1 MSIAAKYLTSF
12 LSGFAEEPVQTTL
25 NFALQTS
32 NFQLPTSNLFLA
44 FKIGF
49 LELDFID
56 LVDAVLV
63 ALLIYMVY
71 RLLKGSL
78 AFNIFIGM
86 LLVYLIWFSV
96 RALEM
101 ELLQGII
108 GKFID
113 VGVIAL
119 LIVFQPE
126 VRKFL
131 LFIGRESNPSR
142 FGSLMRNIFSREKRA
157 PVIEQNAREIATALG
172 NLSQSKTGAIIVLS
186 VTSRL
191 QFYANTGV
199 LIEGVISSKL
209 LESIFE
215 KNSPL
220 HDGAVIIAEMKIIA
234 AGCVLP
240 VSDNPDLPSRLGL
253 RHRATVGITEHSDAM
268 ALVVSEENGQ
278 ISCARNGK
286 LEQNISMEEV
296 NKLLVTFFQS

>member
-1 MSIAAKYLTSF
+1 MFF
-12 LSGFAEEPVQTTL
+12 L
-25 NFALQTS
+25 
-32 NFQLPTSNLFLA
+32 

-49 LELDFID
+49 LDLDFLD
-56 LVDAVLV
+56 LVDAILV
-63 ALLIYMVY
+63 AILIYYVY
-71 RLLKGSL
+71 KLLKGSL

-86 LLVYLIWFSV
+86 LLVYFIWFLV
-96 RALEM
+96 RILEM
-101 ELLQGII
+101 DLLQGII

-113 VGVIAL
+113 VGVLAL

-131 LFIGRESNPSR
+131 LFLGGR
-142 FGSLMRNIFSREKRA
+142 GSQLNVFNKWFRNFMSREKRT
-157 PVIEQNAREIATALG
+157 PLFEQHAREITAALG
-172 NLSQSKTGAIIVLS
+172 NFTEKRIGAIIVLS

-199 LIEGVISSKL
+199 SIEGNISGKL
-209 LESIFE
+209 LESIFD
-215 KNSPL
+215 KNSPM
-220 HDGAVIIAEMKIIA
+220 HDGAVIIADHKIIA

-278 ISCARNGK
+278 ISYARNGK
-286 LEQNISMEEV
+286 LTQHVNVEEV
-296 NKLLVTFFQS
+296 LKLLTEFFET

>member
-1 MSIAAKYLTSF
+1 MH
-12 LSGFAEEPVQTTL
+12 
-25 NFALQTS
+25 
-32 NFQLPTSNLFLA
+32 LA

-56 LVDAVLV
+56 FVDAFLV
-63 ALLIYMVY
+63 AVLIYQVY
-71 RLLKGSL
+71 RMLKGSL

-86 LLVYLIWFSV
+86 MLVYLIWYSV

-101 ELLQGII
+101 NLLQGII

-131 LFIGRESNPSR
+131 LFLGSEGNPSR
-142 FGSLMRNIFSREKRA
+142 FNRFMRGILSREKKA
-157 PVIEQNAREIATALG
+157 PALENNVKEITTAIG
-172 NLSQSKTGAIIVLS
+172 NFSESKTGAILVLS
-186 VTSRL
+186 ATSRL

-199 LIEGVISSKL
+199 SIEGHISSKL
-209 LESIFE
+209 LESIFD

-220 HDGAVIIAEMKIIA
+220 HDGAVIIADMKIIA

-268 ALVVSEENGQ
+268 AIVVSEENGQ
-278 ISCARNGK
+278 ISYAINGK
-286 LEQNISMEEV
+286 LVQNVSVNEINEV
-296 NKLLVTFFQS
+296 LLKFFA

>member
-1 MSIAAKYLTSF
+1 ML
-12 LSGFAEEPVQTTL
+12 
-25 NFALQTS
+25 
-32 NFQLPTSNLFLA
+32 LA
-44 FKIGF
+44 IKIGF
-49 LELDFID
+49 LEIGLLD
-56 LVDAVLV
+56 LADALLV
-63 ALLIYMVY
+63 ALLIYQVY
-71 RLLKGSL
+71 KLLKGSI
-78 AFNIFIGM
+78 AFNIFIGI
-86 LLVYLIWFSV
+86 LLVYLIGFLV
-96 RALEM
+96 GMLEM

-131 LFIGRESNPSR
+131 LVIGK
-142 FGSLMRNIFSREKRA
+142 GSSFNHYNNWWRKLLSREKQKEDST
-157 PVIEQNAREIATALG
+157 PYVHEI
-172 NLSQSKTGAIIVLS
+172 LSAVESFSKDKIGAIIVLS

-199 LIEGVISSKL
+199 MIDGAISSKL

-215 KNSPL
+215 KTSPL
-220 HDGAVIIAEMKIIA
+220 HDGAVIIAENKIIA

-253 RHRATVGITEHSDAM
+253 RHRASVGITEHSDAM
-268 ALVVSEENGQ
+268 SLVVSEETGE

-286 LEQNISMEEV
+286 LMQNIGITDLEE
-296 NKLLVTFFQS
+296 LLNEFFRG

>member
-1 MSIAAKYLTSF
+1 MHQGL
-12 LSGFAEEPVQTTL
+12 LL
-25 NFALQTS
+25 
-32 NFQLPTSNLFLA
+32 

-49 LELDFID
+49 LELDFLD
-56 LVDAVLV
+56 LVDALLV
-63 ALLIYMVY
+63 ALLIYQVY

-86 LLVYLIWFSV
+86 LLVYLGWFLV
-96 RALEM
+96 RVLEM
-101 ELLQGII
+101 DLLEGII

-126 VRKFL
+126 VRRFL
-131 LFIGRESNPSR
+131 LFLGREGNPSR
-142 FGSLMRNIFSREKRA
+142 FNRIVRSLFSREKKA
-157 PVIEQNAREIATALG
+157 PAVEQNTREIAAAVS
-172 NLSQSKTGAIIVLS
+172 NLSRSKTGAIIVLS

-199 LIEGVISSKL
+199 LIEGIISSKL

-220 HDGAVIIAEMKIIA
+220 HDGAVIIADMKIIA

-268 ALVVSEENGQ
+268 AVVVSEETGQ
-278 ISCARNGK
+278 ISYARNGR
-286 LEQNISMEEV
+286 LENITIEELPT
-296 NKLLVTFFQS
+296 LLTNFLAQYPRV

>member
-1 MSIAAKYLTSF
+1 MIF
-12 LSGFAEEPVQTTL
+12 L
-25 NFALQTS
+25 
-32 NFQLPTSNLFLA
+32 

-49 LELDFID
+49 LDLDLLD
-56 LVDAVLV
+56 LVDALLV
-63 ALLIYMVY
+63 ATLIYYVY
-71 RLLKGSL
+71 KLLKGSI

-86 LLVYLIWFSV
+86 LLVYFIWFLV
-96 RALEM
+96 RILEM
-101 ELLQGII
+101 DLLQGII

-113 VGVIAL
+113 VGVLAL

-131 LFIGRESNPSR
+131 LFLGGR
-142 FGSLMRNIFSREKRA
+142 GSQLNIFSNWFRNFLTRGKKTTSFD
-157 PVIEQNAREIATALG
+157 QYAREVAAALQ
-172 NLSQSKTGAIIVLS
+172 NFTEKKTGAIIVLS

-199 LIEGVISSKL
+199 SIDGNISGKL
-209 LESIFE
+209 LESIFD

-220 HDGAVIIAEMKIIA
+220 HDGAVIIAEQKLIA

-268 ALVVSEENGQ
+268 AIVVSEETGQ
-278 ISCARNGK
+278 ISYARNGK
-286 LEQNISMEEV
+286 LVQNVTADEAL
-296 NKLLVTFFQS
+296 KLLTEFFEA

>member
-1 MSIAAKYLTSF
+1 MF
-12 LSGFAEEPVQTTL
+12 FC
-25 NFALQTS
+25 
-32 NFQLPTSNLFLA
+32 

-49 LELDFID
+49 LQLDFID

-63 ALLIYMVY
+63 ALLIYQVY

-86 LLVYLIWFSV
+86 LLVYLIWFAV

-101 ELLQGII
+101 NLLQGII

-131 LFIGRESNPSR
+131 LFIGRGSNPSR
-142 FGSLMRNIFSREKRA
+142 FNNFMRSLFSREKRA
-157 PVIEQNAREIATALG
+157 PVMEQSAREIATAAE
-172 NLSQSKTGAIIVLS
+172 NFSHSKTGAIIVLS

-199 LIEGVISSKL
+199 IIEGVISSKL

-220 HDGAVIIAEMKIIA
+220 HDGAVIIADLKIIA

-240 VSDNPDLPSRLGL
+240 VSDNPDLPSRLGM

-268 ALVVSEENGQ
+268 AIAVSEENGQ
-278 ISCARNGK
+278 ISYARNGK
-286 LEQNISMEEV
+286 LEQNISADELTKV
-296 NKLLVTFFQS
+296 LADFFG

>member
-1 MSIAAKYLTSF
+1 MI
-12 LSGFAEEPVQTTL
+12 LS
-25 NFALQTS
+25 
-32 NFQLPTSNLFLA
+32 

-49 LELDFID
+49 LDLTYLDF
-56 LVDAVLV
+56 VDAFLV
-63 ALLIYMVY
+63 AVLIYQVY

-78 AFNIFIGM
+78 AMNIFVGM
-86 LLVYLIWFSV
+86 MLIYLIWFSV
-96 RALEM
+96 RVLEM
-101 ELLQGII
+101 DLLEEIM

-126 VRKFL
+126 IRKFL
-131 LFIGRESNPSR
+131 LVLGMEGNPSR
-142 FGSLMRNIFSREKRA
+142 FRSFLRKFLSRDKGEPALERNTNEILTAVENFGKSR
-157 PVIEQNAREIATALG
+157 
-172 NLSQSKTGAIIVLS
+172 TGAILVFS

-199 LIEGVISSKL
+199 IIEGVISSKL

-220 HDGAVIIAEMKIIA
+220 HDGAVIIADNKIIA

-240 VSDNPDLPSRLGL
+240 VSDNPSLPSRLGL

-268 ALVVSEENGQ
+268 AVVVSEETGQ
-278 ISCARNGK
+278 IAYARNGL
-286 LEQNISMEEV
+286 LEQNVSTTDLGKVLANFM
-296 NKLLVTFFQS
+296 K